1 RGLRRGERGAAGDR
15 RDRGLAG
22 QPLPAGEEL
31 TMATATQPQH
41 PEVVE
46 ERARPTAP
54 PTRRSRR
61 RLWPLLGLAVGALV
75 FLFPFYYMVIGAL
88 QREPNS
94 DISGAF
100 PNPANL
106 TLDNLR
112 NIDRAIDLPRTL
124 LNSGI
129 FTGGVLLSTMVLGL
143 LAGYAL

>member
-46 ERARPTAP
+46 ERAQPTAP
-54 PTRRSRR
+54 TGRRSRR
-61 RLWPLLGLAVGALV
+61 RLWPLLGLTVGALV

-88 QREPNS
+88 QSEPNS

-100 PNPANL
+100 PHPANL
-106 TLDNLR
+106 TLRNFSDINGAINL
-112 NIDRAIDLPRTL
+112 ARTL
-124 LNSGI
+124 ANS
-129 FTGGVLLSTMVLGL
+129 
-143 LAGYAL
+143 